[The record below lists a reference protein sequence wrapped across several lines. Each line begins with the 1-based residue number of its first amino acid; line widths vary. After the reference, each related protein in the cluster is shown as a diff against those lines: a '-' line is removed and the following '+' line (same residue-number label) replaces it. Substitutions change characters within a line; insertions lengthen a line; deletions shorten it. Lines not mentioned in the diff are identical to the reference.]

1 MTSVNLIPKNDG
13 RQVFCHDERKP
24 MLLGTFFDTIELY
37 RKEKMLIARFLKPFR
52 SVSSCRTG
60 GGFSSRLEFVCNHQ
74 CCEPRDHF
82 TELNS
87 LMIDE
92 PDAYHKMICDQYG
105 LPSEKSS
112 MLETAAN
119 MNNAAIEH
127 AAFGDMEVAC
137 LCTGG
142 VESNPMRA
150 GDPASVYEDDG
161 QFKAVDGSIAS
172 HAGTINLI
180 LFINRSLTDAALIE
194 CVVSA
199 TEAKAA
205 ALQELEIN
213 SRYSDS
219 IATGTGTDQIFVAAR
234 IASGVPLTSAGK
246 HTKLGELIAR
256 VSLDAIK
263 KTLIW
268 QNSLTP
274 NIQCS
279 CLNQLGLTSRD
290 EPEFCNMVCA
300 MLDETL
306 KDLFRKNFISVNLD
320 PPTVAAVS
328 VMRMLRQKFLWVT
341 LPQGCLK
348 DIYCAQAAQIACCVS
363 GKLKKFEWFVHE
375 LSKMEMDF
383 SQTSFMKVIHKS
395 FSLGFEQKWR

>member
-1 MTSVNLIPKNDG
+1 
-13 RQVFCHDERKP
+13 
-24 MLLGTFFDTIELY
+24 MLLRTFFECIEVY
-37 RKEKMLIARFLKPFR
+37 RKEKMLTARFLKPFR
-52 SVSSCRTG
+52 SVSTCRTG
-60 GGFSSRLEFVCNHQ
+60 GGFSSRLEYVCNHQ

-82 TELNS
+82 TEFNS
-87 LMIDE
+87 LMIDDPE
-92 PDAYHKMICDQYG
+92 AYHQMICDQYG
-105 LPSEKSS
+105 LPPEQSV

-119 MNNAAIEH
+119 MNNAAVEH
-127 AAFGDMEVAC
+127 EIFGDLEVAC
-137 LCTGG
+137 ICTGG

-161 QFKAVDGSIAS
+161 QFKPVDGATATHS
-172 HAGTINLI
+172 GTINLI
-180 LFINRSLTDAALIE
+180 LFVNRSLTDAAMID

-205 ALQELEIN
+205 ALQELEVN
-213 SRYSDS
+213 SSYSDS
-219 IATGTGTDQIFVAAR
+219 IATGTGTDQIFVAAK
-234 IASGVPLTSAGK
+234 IDSGVSLTSAGK

-256 VSLDAIK
+256 ISLNAIK

-279 CLNQLGLTSRD
+279 CLNQLGLTNRD
-290 EPEFCNMVCA
+290 EHGFCDSVCA
-300 MLDETL
+300 LLDQPL
-306 KDLFRKNFISVNLD
+306 KDLFRKNFVSVNLD

-328 VMRMLRQKFLWVT
+328 AMRILRQKCLWGT
-341 LPQGCLK
+341 LPEGCLK

-363 GKLKKFEWFVHE
+363 GKRKKFDWFVEE
-375 LSKMEMDF
+375 LSKMELDL
-383 SQTSFMKVIHKS
+383 SPTSFMKVIHKS